1 MNSLSTG
8 IRESLEVAL
17 STIERRFDWSHC
29 QKQAILSG
37 DKATTVL
44 QSFIHLFFQVPCGS
58 LCDPVSCNGIPRTR
72 HTACDLC
79 RYCGKPLPR

>member
-8 IRESLEVAL
+8 IRQSLAL

-44 QSFIHLFFQVPCGS
+44 QSFIHLFFFCRSLADPCA
-58 LCDPVSCNGIPRTR
+58 TR
-72 HTACDLC
+72 
-79 RYCGKPLPR
+79 

>member
-8 IRESLEVAL
+8 IRQSLAL
-17 STIERRFDWSHC
+17 STIERRFDWSHS

-44 QSFIHLFFQVPCGS
+44 QSFIHLFFAGPLRILVRPGELQRYS
-58 LCDPVSCNGIPRTR
+58 A
-72 HTACDLC
+72 HTAYGL
-79 RYCGKPLPR
+79 

>member
-8 IRESLEVAL
+8 IRESLAL

-44 QSFIHLFFQVPCGS
+44 QSFIHFFLQVPCGS

-72 HTACDLC
+72 HTACGLC

>member
-8 IRESLEVAL
+8 IGESLEVAL

-29 QKQAILSG
+29 QKQAIPSG

-44 QSFIHLFFQVPCGS
+44 QSFIHLFFSGPLRILVRPGELQRYS
-58 LCDPVSCNGIPRTR
+58 A
-72 HTACDLC
+72 HTAYGL
-79 RYCGKPLPR
+79 

>member
-8 IRESLEVAL
+8 IRQSLAL

-44 QSFIHLFFQVPCGS
+44 QSFIHLFFFAGPLRILVRPGELQRYS
-58 LCDPVSCNGIPRTR
+58 A
-72 HTACDLC
+72 HTAYGL
-79 RYCGKPLPR
+79 